1 MVDYKATP
9 NLASTTSSSPFQTI
23 FDSVLD
29 SCPWALLIFF
39 ASFYCLMFQK
49 YRAYDVDNPW
59 FLSFSYNL
67 SELHIEKDTFARI
80 PFPLGMDGTSMFGK
94 LAAYVQSAALMIM
107 GWMPR
112 AASFVSIAFTVASL
126 GLWWAALRKWG
137 YSRNLVAGF
146 IFLLGISEPVVS
158 MADKFRYEFFSF
170 FLLSLALWLAA
181 NRHAFL
187 ALLVAFLAVETQPI
201 AIVVPAIIFA
211 LLVSRVTNRRR
222 LAWQAC
228 AAAVLALAVYLALHP
243 HGIST
248 MAAGLEAR
256 HEKYQVGGTV
266 FAYFGKRL
274 RHLPE
279 LIVLVIGAWCFYRKR
294 AEIFFQR
301 IDSIAWPIIVLL
313 FVLIP
318 HPNVSY
324 MVFLFP
330 LLLLIAVLGFER
342 DRRFLWM
349 PVCLACVILAQYGY
363 LYYRNY
369 HEGISAADII
379 RVSAMIRQSESQLDL
394 NDAKTQIVGDL
405 SVWFA
410 HPYNY
415 SARLEVDSG
424 DLYLCYS
431 GPLEGGGLTVAGR
444 YSCNELRGRLPVRTI
459 SEVTLNGHTL
469 YLLANKY

>member
-9 NLASTTSSSPFQTI
+9 NLASRNSSSNVQPI
-23 FDSVLD
+23 FDRVLS
-29 SCPWALLIFF
+29 SCPGVLLIFF

-49 YRAYDVDNPW
+49 YRAYDIDNSW

-67 SELHIEKDTFARI
+67 SELHIEKDTFAQV

-94 LAAYVQSAALMIM
+94 FAAYVQSAALMIM
-107 GWMPR
+107 GWTPR

-146 IFLLGISEPVVS
+146 ILLLGISEPVVS
-158 MADKFRYEFFSF
+158 MAEKFRYEFFSF

-187 ALLVAFLAVETQPI
+187 SLLVAFLAVETQPI
-201 AIVVPAIIFA
+201 AILVPVIIFA
-211 LLVSRVTNRRR
+211 LLISRVTNRRR
-222 LAWQAC
+222 LVWQAC

-243 HGIST
+243 HGISA

-256 HEKYQVGGTV
+256 HEKYQVGGTL

-279 LIVLVIGAWCFYRKR
+279 LIVLAVGAWFFYRRR
-294 AEIFFQR
+294 AEISFPG
-301 IDSIAWPIIVLL
+301 IDWIAWAIIVLFFL
-313 FVLIP
+313 MP

-324 MVFLFP
+324 MVFLLPF
-330 LLLLIAVLGFER
+330 LLLIAVLGFER

-349 PVCLACVILAQYGY
+349 PICLACIILAQYGY
-363 LYYRNY
+363 LFHRNY
-369 HEGISAADII
+369 HEGISAADIA
-379 RVSAMIRQSESQLDL
+379 RVSAMIRQSESELAL
-394 NDAKTQIVGDL
+394 NDAKTHIVGDL

-415 SARLEVDSG
+415 SVRLEVDSG

-431 GPLEGGGLTVAGR
+431 RPLEEGDLAVAGR

-469 YLLANKY
+469 YLLANKN